1 MKRQNGFTLIELMVS
16 MAILVAVVG
25 VVVGALLQ
33 AQHATQGVAYE
44 ANTQENL
51 RAGMHFMVQDLLQAG
66 EGIPQG
72 GVSVPYDAAGNS
84 AIVRPGVFPPT
95 GPNFPNPV
103 GNGFT
108 LMPAIAPGSQIGQD
122 ATTVNPVTGG
132 VLDGNLKTDVI
143 NILYADN
150 SLQDTVGHYLYSFPV
165 VQAVGPPP
173 CAGTIDPVG
182 GSVILDVGCF
192 VMPGVTR
199 PITVGNLIMF
209 HNSNGTALEYVTGV
223 AGQTILFGGG
233 DPAGLNATGQPN
245 GTVAQLQNAGGG
257 FPPTV
262 ITRVWMVTYY
272 IDSTTNPTDPQLIR
286 QVNYPN
292 YPAPGIAAA
301 NPPAAIA
308 DNIENLSFSYDIT
321 GSNYPG
327 LGVYPLGPGNV
338 PTPQLPDTPAQIRAV
353 NVFLAGRSELPY
365 QASTSPQFLR
375 NNLSTQVSVRSL
387 SFIDTFTTA
396 SSATT
401 P

>member
-1 MKRQNGFTLIELMVS
+1 MKREKGFSLIELLVS

-33 AQHATQGVAYE
+33 AQHATEGVAYE

-51 RAGMHFMVQDLLQAG
+51 RAGMHFMVQDLMQAG

-72 GVSVPYDAAGNS
+72 GISVPYDAAGNS

-95 GPNFPNPV
+95 APTFPNPV
-103 GNGFT
+103 GSGFI
-108 LMPAIAPGSQIGQD
+108 LMPAISPGSAIGQD
-122 ATTVNPVTGG
+122 ATTVNPANGA

-150 SLQDTVGHYLYSFPV
+150 SLQDAAGRYLYSFPV
-165 VQAVGPPP
+165 VQAAGPA
-173 CAGTIDPVG
+173 CAGIIDPLG
-182 GSVILDVGCF
+182 ASVQMAAGCF
-192 VMPGVTR
+192 LMPGVTR

-209 HNSNGTALEYVTGV
+209 HNANGTALEYVTGV

-233 DPAGLNATGQPN
+233 DPAGLNATGLPN

-272 IDSTTNPTDPQLIR
+272 IDSTTNPTNPQLIR

-292 YPAPGIAAA
+292 YPAPGVAAA
-301 NPPAAIA
+301 NPPQAIA
-308 DNIENLSFSYDIT
+308 DNLENLGFSYDIT
-321 GSNYPG
+321 ASNFPG
-327 LGVYPLGPGNV
+327 TGVYPLGPGNV
-338 PTPQLPDTPAQIRAV
+338 PTPQLPDTPSQIRAV
-353 NVFLAGRSELPY
+353 NVFLAGRSEAAY
-365 QASTSPQFLR
+365 KAATSPQFLR

-387 SFIDTFTTA
+387 SFVDTFTTA
-396 SSATT
+396 SSALA

>member
-1 MKRQNGFTLIELMVS
+1 
-16 MAILVAVVG
+16 
-25 VVVGALLQ
+25 
-33 AQHATQGVAYE
+33 
-44 ANTQENL
+44 
-51 RAGMHFMVQDLLQAG
+51 
-66 EGIPQG
+66 
-72 GVSVPYDAAGNS
+72 
-84 AIVRPGVFPPT
+84 
-95 GPNFPNPV
+95 
-103 GNGFT
+103 
-108 LMPAIAPGSQIGQD
+108 
-122 ATTVNPVTGG
+122 
-132 VLDGNLKTDVI
+132 
-143 NILYADN
+143 
-150 SLQDTVGHYLYSFPV
+150 
-165 VQAVGPPP
+165 
-173 CAGTIDPVG
+173 
-182 GSVILDVGCF
+182 
-192 VMPGVTR
+192 MPGVTQ

-321 GSNYPG
+321 GSSYPG